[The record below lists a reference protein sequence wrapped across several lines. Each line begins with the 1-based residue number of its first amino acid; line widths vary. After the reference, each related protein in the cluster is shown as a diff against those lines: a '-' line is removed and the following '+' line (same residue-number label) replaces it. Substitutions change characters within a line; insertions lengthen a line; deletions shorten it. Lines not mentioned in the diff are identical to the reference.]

1 MTQSTEQT
9 ARRPVREGILQGDLQ
24 RLEGVRL
31 AGSRC
36 RQCSEATLGTNSL
49 CPNCGSDSVEPIAF
63 SNRGEVWTYTV
74 VRYKPPGDYK
84 GADPFVPFA
93 MGLIELPEGLRVLA
107 PIGGDVDGVRIGMEV
122 AFHPYARPDGVV
134 EFNYQPVAQGVSA

>member
-1 MTQSTEQT
+1 MTEASS
-9 ARRPVREGILQGDLQ
+9 ASNRRPVREGLLAGDLSN
-24 RLEGVRL
+24 LGSVKL

-36 RQCSEATLGTNSL
+36 KICNEATLGSSKL
-49 CPNCGSDSVEPIAF
+49 CPNCGSDDVAPI
-63 SNRGEVWTYTV
+63 SMSDKGKVWTYTV

-107 PIGGDVDGVRIGMEV
+107 PIGGDPEAVRIGMDV
-122 AFHPYARPDGVV
+122 AFHPYVRSDGVV
-134 EFNYQPVAQGVSA
+134 EFNYAPAA